1 MTNRYI
7 HLTNY
12 STKNMKKKEDGD
24 KEEGNKWHFKE
35 NIF

>member
-1 MTNRYI
+1 MINRCVR
-7 HLTNY
+7 LTNY
-12 STKNMKKKEDGD
+12 STKYKKKEDGD